1 MQKEVDKTTKVVD
14 RIQDVRDRVVLII
27 KEMDRTLKMVD
38 KT

>member
-1 MQKEVDKTTKVVD
+1 MQKEVDKTSKVVD

>member
-1 MQKEVDKTTKVVD
+1 MPKEVDKTSKVVD